1 MINILLFAGLK
12 DRLGKDKLT
21 WDCLPI
27 QVKDLRHELAKI
39 KGLER
44 MDQVMI
50 AVNEAYVKEDAE
62 IKPGDVVALIP
73 PVSGG

>member
-1 MINILLFAGLK
+1 MIDILLFAGLK
-12 DRLGKDKLT
+12 DRVGKDKLT
-21 WDCLPI
+21 WDRLPI
-27 QVKDLRHELAKI
+27 QVKELRGELMKI

-50 AVNEAYVKEDAE
+50 AVNEAYVKDDVE
-62 IKPGDVVALIP
+62 IKNGDTVALIP

>member
-1 MINILLFAGLK
+1 MIDILLFAGLK
-12 DRLGKDKLT
+12 DRVGKDKLT
-21 WDCLPI
+21 WDRLPI
-27 QVKDLRHELAKI
+27 RVKDLRHELAEI

-50 AVNEAYVKEDAE
+50 AVNETYVKEDTE